1 MTKIGQEQIE
11 FKEFNSLDL
20 HELMA
25 KYHYLHRVVACKS
38 AYQPLA
44 TYLIS

>member
-1 MTKIGQEQIE
+1 MTKIDKEQIE
-11 FKEFNSLDL
+11 FMKVNPLDL
-20 HELMA
+20 HGLMV
-25 KYHYLHRVVACKS
+25 KYHYLHRVVACNS